1 MINQMARAYSIKE
14 VSKKISIPTGTI
26 RQWEKDLTGLLVIP
40 RTKQGAR
47 YYTDLEVELLT
58 RIKEMRE
65 KNVGKEMIR
74 TLLEKHLTGH
84 SEPTSESFEMPVPL
98 KPEETQASTSKQN
111 ADLDHFYRSINDFK
125 LEMLNEFRKE
135 LEQNRFMMLD
145 DMKNELSKTALQ
157 TVNDVS
163 KSIQR
168 SNDKRKA
175 EMQQLT
181 ELVKDSSI
189 QTSECFESLSGD
201 ITKAS
206 ELTSETFGSVS
217 SELKKN
223 SKQTSEKLA
232 ALSEVLLNNSEQS
245 SVQIQKELHTV
256 TKIASLETSSA
267 LMNIVNKAEESNVE
281 IRKMTST
288 LEKKQQELLD
298 SIKELRMTKEDIQ
311 NREEVFQGMLN
322 SFREVAAAK
331 KKKWW
336 QVWR

>member
-74 TLLEKHLTGH
+74 TLLEKHLTGS
-84 SEPTSESFEMPVPL
+84 SEPTSERFEISVPL
-98 KPEETQASTSKQN
+98 KPEETPASTSRQN
-111 ADLDHFYRSINDFK
+111 ADFDHFYRFINDFK

-181 ELVKDSSI
+181 EMVKDSSI
-189 QTSECFESLSGD
+189 RTSECFESLSAD
-201 ITKAS
+201 FTKAS

-245 SVQIQKELHTV
+245 SVQIQKQLHKV

-267 LMNIVNKAEESNVE
+267 LKNMVNKAEESNVE
-281 IRKMTST
+281 IRNMTST